1 MNKFDNN
8 DDYKWNQRAFSSV
21 SLNTIQKLWENQTLL
36 LARVCY
42 KQVFNNWRCCGGVK
56 GVGGGKF
63 LISIVLFHKQ
73 TTKVLFSSMN
83 YQSMGEIIP

>member
-1 MNKFDNN
+1 MVELRGLD
-8 DDYKWNQRAFSSV
+8 
-21 SLNTIQKLWENQTLL
+21 
-36 LARVCY
+36 
-42 KQVFNNWRCCGGVK
+42 
-56 GVGGGKF
+56 GGKF